1 MDYLELYWFLKNQKL
16 KFWKHRCLRK
26 LRKYLCM
33 YVEPYN
39 YLFAPP
45 YITLLEMIE
54 LQRNYCY
61 LCGYDTY
68 NLSKLKNNLGD
79 DDCEL

>member
-79 DDCEL
+79 DDCK